1 LLDSIINNHYFH
13 KYAEINQNIQIMFSK
28 VLSAAVLGI
37 EGYIVE
43 VEAHLEKGMPFFA
56 TVGLPDGAVKESK
69 ERVLAAIKNSG
80 FFIPTRRIIV
90 NLAPAYVRKEG
101 SAFDLPIAI
110 GILAASGHIDQEQ
123 LDDMVILGELAL
135 DGQVRAIRG
144 GLPISIAVRDQ
155 KISRILLPR
164 ENALEAAMAQGLN
177 VYPVGSI
184 SETIEIIEDG
194 VQKKPFRIELSRVFS
209 QNTQH
214 MTDFNDV
221 KGQHHVKRAL
231 EVAAAGGHNVLM
243 IGPPG
248 SGKTMLAKR
257 YPTILPDLTL
267 DEALE
272 TTKIHSVA
280 GLLQSETALIATRP
294 FRSPHHTISDAGLI
308 GGGHIPK
315 PGEVSLA
322 HHGILFLDELPEFR
336 KNVLEV
342 LRQPME
348 DGRVTISRAS
358 LSVTFP
364 AKFMLIAAMN
374 PCPCGYYSDPAHE
387 CTCGIPQI
395 QRYRSRISGPLLD
408 RIDIHIEVPP
418 VKYQELTG
426 SGRGESSEEIRERV
440 KSARLIQLD
449 RLKDHPGVFCNAHM
463 DTKLIRSFCKIDS
476 QGDALLDRAITK
488 LGLSARA
495 YDRILKVARTIADL
509 EGCASI
515 QLAHISEAI
524 QYRGLD
530 REFTGV

>member
-1 LLDSIINNHYFH
+1 
-13 KYAEINQNIQIMFSK
+13 MFSK

-43 VEAHLEKGMPFFA
+43 VESHLEGGLPYFA

-80 FFIPTRRIIV
+80 FYLASKRITV
-90 NLAPAYVRKEG
+90 NLAPADVRKEG
-101 SAFDLPIAI
+101 SAFDLPMAI
-110 GILAASGHIDQEQ
+110 GILSASGYIQQEK
-123 LDDMVILGELAL
+123 LADTVILGELAL

-144 GLPISIAVRDQ
+144 GLPISVAVRDRE
-155 KISRILLPR
+155 ISRIILPK
-164 ENALEAAMAQGLN
+164 ENAREAAMAQGLN
-177 VYPVGSI
+177 VYPVESI
-184 SETIEIIEDG
+184 HEAIRLIEDG
-194 VQKKPFRIELSRVFS
+194 RNEPPFRVDISEVFS
-209 QNTQH
+209 QNAQYGA
-214 MTDFNDV
+214 DFSDV
-221 KGQHHVKRAL
+221 KGQQHVKRAL

-280 GLLQSETALIATRP
+280 GLLPPDSALIAVRP

-308 GGGHIPK
+308 GGGRIPR

-322 HHGILFLDELPEFR
+322 HHGVLFLDEMPEFQ

-348 DGRVTISRAS
+348 DGRVTISRAT
-358 LSVTFP
+358 LSITYP

-374 PCPCGYYSDPAHE
+374 PCPCGYFSDTTHE
-387 CTCGIPQI
+387 CTCTVPQI
-395 QRYRSRISGPLLD
+395 QRYRARISGPLMD
-408 RIDIHIEVPP
+408 RIDIHIEVPA
-418 VKYQELTG
+418 VKYKELTG
-426 SGRGESSEEIRERV
+426 SESGESSKSIRERV
-440 KSARLIQLD
+440 MAARKRQLD
-449 RLKDHPGVFCNAHM
+449 RFREYQGIYCNAHM
-463 DTKLIRSFCKIDS
+463 DTKLIRSKCDINDE
-476 QGDALLDRAITK
+476 GDALLHQAITK

-509 EGCASI
+509 EGEDMI
-515 QLAHISEAI
+515 QPAHLSEAI
-524 QYRGLD
+524 QYRSLD
-530 REFTGV
+530 REFTGI